1 MLQVRIPEY
10 FQSITARV
18 TYPSP
23 IQENSGEK
31 VFLLPGE
38 GIVTSGRYEMVELSD
53 NAVLIDELVK
63 IHADIK
69 SARPCASTW
78 SGIHGVKPERLDLY
92 AAFLAFCHLIWDEDV
107 SQSEPMV
114 YEYMRRSVITDNDTV
129 HKVCW
134 YYIDSLLYDKETVGF
149 RLARSSPNAEELTI
163 SIHAENYYAALMTQL
178 LLHIYKGKAGRDGTD
193 IAVCRTC
200 KRLYVRVR
208 KNSRLC
214 PDCASSTERSRS
226 CRQRKR
232 EETRNA
238 AKENNP

>member
-1 MLQVRIPEY
+1 MPQLRIPEY

-18 TYPSP
+18 MYALP
-23 IQENSGEK
+23 IQKNSGEK
-31 VFLLPGE
+31 VLFLPGE
-38 GIVTSGRYEMVELSD
+38 GVVTSGRYKTLELSD
-53 NAVLIDELVK
+53 NAVLIAELEK

-69 SARPCASTW
+69 NATPCANTW
-78 SGIHGVKPERLDLY
+78 SGIEGVDPERLNLY
-92 AAFLAFCHLIWDEDV
+92 GAFLAFCHLIWDEDV
-107 SQSEPMV
+107 SQTEPLV

-134 YYIDSLLYDKETVGF
+134 YYIDSLLYDRNAMGF

-163 SIHAENYYAALMTQL
+163 SIYADDYYAALTTQL
-178 LLHIYKGKAGRDGTD
+178 LLHIYKGKSGRDGAD

>member
-1 MLQVRIPEY
+1 MPQLRIPEY
-10 FQSITARV
+10 FQSITTRV

-23 IQENSGEK
+23 IQENSSKK

-38 GIVTSGRYEMVELSD
+38 GVVTSGLYKMVDLSD

-63 IHADIK
+63 IHTEIK
-69 SARPCASTW
+69 SATPCASAW
-78 SGIHGVKPERLDLY
+78 SGIDGVEPERLDLY
-92 AAFLAFCHLIWDEDV
+92 GAFLAFCHLIWDEDV
-107 SQSEPMV
+107 SQTEPLV

-134 YYIDSLLYDKETVGF
+134 YYIDSLLYGKEAAGF

-163 SIHAENYYAALMTQL
+163 SIHAENYYEALTTQL
-178 LLHIYKGKAGRDGTD
+178 LLHIYKGKAGRDGAD

-200 KRLYVRVR
+200 GRLYVRAR

-214 PDCASSTERSRS
+214 ATCASSTERSRS

-238 AKENNP
+238 TKESNS